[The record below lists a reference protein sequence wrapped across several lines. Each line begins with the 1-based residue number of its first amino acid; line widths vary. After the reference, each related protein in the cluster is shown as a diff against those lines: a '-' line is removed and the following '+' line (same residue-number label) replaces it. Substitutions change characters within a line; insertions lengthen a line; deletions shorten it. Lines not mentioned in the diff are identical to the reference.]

1 MQLEQYFAVIRKW
14 LWLIVASVLIATVS
28 SYLGTLQMPRIYQA
42 TTTVMVGQVL
52 EQPDPN
58 AQDLYLSQQ
67 LALTYADMVRRQPI
81 LEGVTEMLGLEYVPS
96 AEDVSARQVPGT
108 QLLEIAVRDTHPE
121 RAMDIADGIAH
132 QLILQ
137 SPTEATE
144 EQERR
149 AFVRTQLVDLEFRI
163 QETQDEI
170 DEEQARLESANSAQA
185 IQQYQANVAALQQ
198 KLSTYQSTYAAL
210 LPAVQGGVNYI
221 SVVEPATMPTVPI
234 SPRVGMTVML
244 AAAIG
249 LVLAVGGA
257 FLIEYLD
264 DTIKTPDDATRAA
277 DLPTLAGIARI
288 EGETYPERLIA
299 VQHPRSPIVEAF
311 RLLRANLQFSSVDR
325 PARTLMVTS
334 PGPGEGKS
342 VTLANLAVVMAQSGL
357 RVVAVDA
364 DLRRPVLHKIFGLSN
379 THGLSDAILQ
389 SNPPVS
395 EHLQATE
402 VENLW
407 VLASGPLPPN
417 PAELLGSER
426 MGAVIEELKGQV
438 DMVLLDSPPAL
449 VVPRGW
455 RAAGERRGSH
465 APQRGAAR
473 GGGVP
478 PCAGQPTGRGA
489 EPAATPRW
497 RLLSAL
503 LLPRRGWP
511 TQKAPL
517 AFVAAAQAPAS
528 RGIGRVDASDNSPP
542 AQCRRSRRQW
552 SRLPTCASSWRRS
565 RSCASRRTR
574 PPGKPP
580 SLWPAPGVFPLPL
593 CWESRPGPF

>member
-14 LWLIVASVLIATVS
+14 LWLTVASVLVASVF

-121 RAMDIADGIAH
+121 RAMYIADGIAH

-144 EQERR
+144 EQGRR

-170 DEEQARLESANSAQA
+170 DEEQARLESANSARA

-244 AAAIG
+244 ASAIG
-249 LVLAVGGA
+249 LILAVGGA

-264 DTIKTPDDATRAA
+264 DTIKMPDDATRAA
-277 DLPTLAGIARI
+277 DLPTLARIARI
-288 EGETYPERLIA
+288 DGETYPDKLIA
-299 VQHPRSPIVEAF
+299 MHHPLSPTVEAY
-311 RLLRANLQFSSVDR
+311 RLLCANLQFSSVDH
-325 PARTLMVTS
+325 PLHTLMVSS
-334 PGPGEGKS
+334 PGPAQGKS
-342 VTLANLAVVMAQSGL
+342 VTLSNLAVVMAQSGL
-357 RVVAVDA
+357 KVVAVDT
-364 DLRRPVLHKIFGLSN
+364 DLRRPVLHKIFGLPN
-379 THGLSDAILQ
+379 TRGLSDAILH

-407 VLASGPLPPN
+407 VLVCGPLPPN

-426 MGAVIEELKGQV
+426 MGAIIEELKGQV
-438 DMVLLDSPPAL
+438 DIVLFDSPPTLAVADAVILGTRVDGVLL
-449 VVPRGW
+449 VNDVGRT
-455 RAAGERRGSH
+455 RRSE
-465 APQRGAAR
+465 AR
-473 GGGVP
+473 
-478 PCAGQPTGRGA
+478 QGA
-489 EPAATPRW
+489 EEFRRVRAN
-497 RLLSAL
+497 LLGVVL
-503 LLPRRGWP
+503 NRLPRR
-511 TQKAPL
+511 
-517 AFVAAAQAPAS
+517 
-528 RGIGRVDASDNSPP
+528 RGGYYQHYYYQDEDG
-542 AQCRRSRRQW
+542 QHKKRRWRSWLRR
-552 SRLPTCASSWRRS
+552 RR
-565 RSCASRRTR
+565 R
-574 PPGKPP
+574 PRK
-580 SLWPAPGVFPLPL
+580 
-593 CWESRPGPF
+593 ESGE